1 MGLEELTF
9 DVEDVKVILKP
20 ELHVYHDNADD
31 EGFLGIVPMVLK
43 FRGLDGDD
51 YENQTFLRYDI
62 GKKIFI
68 TSLSD
73 YFVPHF
79 PQKAEKYNQGMAE
92 VARVYSALLQTHT
105 YTALTKRGIITE
117 RHFYKNSAGDW
128 KDIGDYWLGVES
140 HEELLATADA
150 VK

>member
-1 MGLEELTF
+1 MSCIICWGIRNIIYLSVGNGIMGLEELTF

-31 EGFLGIVPMVLK
+31 ESFLGIVPMVLK

-51 YENQTFLRYDI
+51 YENQAFLRYDI

-92 VARVYSALLQTHT
+92 VARVYSALLRAKPLITQQP
-105 YTALTKRGIITE
+105 LITE
-117 RHFYKNSAGDW
+117 KNFYKNSQA
-128 KDIGDYWLGVES
+128 
-140 HEELLATADA
+140 
-150 VK
+150 

>member
-9 DVEDVKVILKP
+9 GVEGVKVILKP
-20 ELHVYHDNADD
+20 ELHLYHDNAND

-43 FRGLDGDD
+43 FRGLDGND
-51 YENQTFLRYDI
+51 YEKQAFLRYDI

-79 PQKAEKYNQGMAE
+79 PQKADKYNQGMAE
-92 VARVYSALLQTHT
+92 VARVYSALLRAKPLITQQP
-105 YTALTKRGIITE
+105 LITE
-117 RHFYKNSAGDW
+117 KNFYKNSQGEW
-128 KDIGDYWLGVES
+128 KDIGTYWLGVES
-140 HEELLATADA
+140 HEELLKIADA
-150 VK
+150 TK